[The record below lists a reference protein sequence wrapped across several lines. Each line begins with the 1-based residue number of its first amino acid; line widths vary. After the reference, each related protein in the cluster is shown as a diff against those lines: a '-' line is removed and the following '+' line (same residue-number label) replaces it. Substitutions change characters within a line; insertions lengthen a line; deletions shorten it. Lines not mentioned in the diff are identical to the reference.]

1 MNELEM
7 ALTLGILPEPVRNRV
22 HVDAFMQLE
31 IAFLSEIFKISRLQ
45 KEDIGSANGDLWSE
59 LLPWHSM
66 N

>member
-7 ALTLGILPEPVRNRV
+7 ALTLGILPEPTKNRV

-31 IAFLSEIFKISRLQ
+31 ISFLSEIFKISRLQ
-45 KEDIGSANGDLWSE
+45 KEDIGSPNGELWSE